1 MALDITERMQNF
13 LLSNTKESR
22 VSFGTTLDRELLPLK
37 TPHTRAGNEMALR
50 GVPNLAPCSYDN
62 AEVSSF
68 IHLLNQKPVCQK
80 GYSLGA
86 RTGPRFPKE
95 SNADVPGPPRY
106 QPIIS
111 KAREF
116 SPAQK
121 PFQSGASRFPQI
133 KQDQQDGTPGPGSYE
148 HNVDRNRSVQFHGSF
163 GGPQTLRTSITTIC
177 TNGVKDICKICAKY
191 PVGDYYRNDK
201 AEALCRPCYEDLVS
215 NPLEKQQKKIL
226 SKFLKV
232 RDCCDIHSHEGTN
245 AKMRL
250 KSSKDIKKQKLREAY
265 LSLYY

>member
-1 MALDITERMQNF
+1 MALDIAERMQNF
-13 LLSNTKESR
+13 LLNNTKESR

-68 IHLLNQKPVCQK
+68 VHLLHQKPVCKK

-86 RTGPRFPKE
+86 RTGPRFTKE
-95 SNADVPGPPRY
+95 RNADFPGPPQY
-106 QPIIS
+106 QPINS
-111 KAREF
+111 KPKEF
-116 SPAQK
+116 SPAEK
-121 PFQSGASRFPQI
+121 PFQCGATRFPRI
-133 KQDQQDGTPGPGSYE
+133 KQETTPGPGSYE
-148 HNVDRNRSVQFHGSF
+148 HDVVRNRSVQFHGSF

-177 TNGVKDICKICAKY
+177 TNGIKDNCQICAKE

-201 AEALCRPCYEDLVS
+201 AEAMCRPCYEDLVS
-215 NPLEKQQKKIL
+215 NPFEKEKRKIL
-226 SKFLKV
+226 SNFLKV

-250 KSSKDIKKQKLREAY
+250 KSGKDIKKQKLREAY

>member
-1 MALDITERMQNF
+1 MAALDITERMQNF

-22 VSFGTTLDRELLPLK
+22 VAFGTTLDRELLPLK
-37 TPHTRAGNEMALR
+37 TPHTRAGNKMALR
-50 GVPNLAPCSYDN
+50 GLPNLAPCSYDN

-68 IHLLNQKPVCQK
+68 VHLLNQKPVCQK

-86 RTGPRFPKE
+86 RTGPRFSKE
-95 SNADVPGPPRY
+95 QNADTPGAPRY
-106 QPIIS
+106 QPINS
-111 KAREF
+111 KPKEF

-121 PFQSGASRFPQI
+121 PFQCGATRFPNI
-133 KQDQQDGTPGPGSYE
+133 RQDAGPGAGSYE
-148 HNVDRNRSVQFHGSF
+148 HDVVRNRNVKFHGSF
-163 GGPQTLRTSITTIC
+163 GGPQTLVTSIKTIC
-177 TNGVKDICKICAKY
+177 NNGEKDECKECLSE
-191 PVGDYYRNDK
+191 PVGDYYRNEGG
-201 AEALCRPCYEDLVS
+201 EALCRPCHETLSVEVS
-215 NPLEKQQKKIL
+215 EKEEKKKMA
-226 SKFLKV
+226 KFFKV

>member
-1 MALDITERMQNF
+1 MAVDITERMQNF

-37 TPHTRAGNEMALR
+37 TPHTRTGNEMALR

-68 IHLLNQKPVCQK
+68 VHLLHQKPVCKK

-95 SNADVPGPPRY
+95 SNADVPGPPKY

-116 SPAQK
+116 ASAQK
-121 PFQSGASRFPQI
+121 PFQTGACRFPKI
-133 KQDQQDGTPGPGSYE
+133 KQDATPGPGSYE
-148 HNVDRNRSVQFHGSF
+148 HGVKRNRNVQFHGSF

-177 TNGVKDICKICAKY
+177 TNGVKDVCKECTQE
-191 PVGDYYRNDK
+191 PVGDYYRNGD
-201 AEALCRPCYEDLVS
+201 AEALCRPCYEELVS
-215 NPLEKQQKKIL
+215 TPLEKEERKML
-226 SKFLKV
+226 EKFVKV

-245 AKMRL
+245 AKLRL